1 MCATKGLWDCGLSDG
16 FTATGDPSLYFCGK
30 CWRGW
35 WVEELVWVCW
45 LVGLRIN
52 GDGWSEFHFSQSDE
66 FCCKIHDV
74 FSPCFKE
81 ADH

>member
-1 MCATKGLWDCGLSDG
+1 M
-16 FTATGDPSLYFCGK
+16 
-30 CWRGW
+30 RW

-66 FCCKIHDV
+66 LCCKIHDV